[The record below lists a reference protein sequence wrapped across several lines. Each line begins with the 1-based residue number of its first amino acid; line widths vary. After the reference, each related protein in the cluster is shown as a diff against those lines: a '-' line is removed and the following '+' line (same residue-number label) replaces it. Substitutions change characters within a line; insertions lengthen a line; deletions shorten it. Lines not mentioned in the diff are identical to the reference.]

1 MLVWSRYLAQE
12 WHVRTGKE
20 DRFQFSTC
28 YLNVRRGGVL
38 LMIDRHRA
46 TSCTDEEVLRQVP
59 CQKNTWDC
67 GVFLLHYVEKFC
79 LDPKEDRKDVRLQ

>member
-1 MLVWSRYLAQE
+1 V
-12 WHVRTGKE
+12 
-20 DRFQFSTC
+20 
-28 YLNVRRGGVL
+28 
-38 LMIDRHRA
+38 
-46 TSCTDEEVLRQVP
+46 QVP